1 MAKHFAQTR
10 QKRFCLTNERNSTI
24 LILTGAPSP
33 SGKAGD
39 FDSPIVGS
47 TPAGATEDRLLKET
61 FGRRSL
67 CFAAASGA
75 AAHFAGG
82 GAVLRKNRALREGC
96 ARWLCGVS
104 F

>member
-1 MAKHFAQTR
+1 MRIYA
-10 QKRFCLTNERNSTI
+10 ST
-24 LILTGAPSP
+24 LS
-33 SGKAGD
+33 
-39 FDSPIVGS
+39 
-47 TPAGATEDRLLKET
+47 GATEDRLLKET

-75 AAHFAGG
+75 AEHFAGG

-96 ARWLCGVS
+96 ARCLCGVS

>member
-1 MAKHFAQTR
+1 MFLKVSTMDIN
-10 QKRFCLTNERNSTI
+10 KRFAPPGISPRKEPTQKMRIYASTF
-24 LILTGAPSP
+24 S
-33 SGKAGD
+33 
-39 FDSPIVGS
+39 
-47 TPAGATEDRLLKET
+47 GATEDRLLKET

-75 AAHFAGG
+75 AEHFAAR

-96 ARWLCGVS
+96 ARRLCGVS

>member
-1 MAKHFAQTR
+1 MDINKSFVLPGMSPR
-10 QKRFCLTNERNSTI
+10 KERNPKDENI
-24 LILTGAPSP
+24 C
-33 SGKAGD
+33 
-39 FDSPIVGS
+39 FDSFC
-47 TPAGATEDRLLKET
+47 ATEDRLLKET

-75 AAHFAGG
+75 AEHFADR

-96 ARWLCGVS
+96 ARRLCGVS

>member
-1 MAKHFAQTR
+1 MSTIDINKSFVLPGMSPR
-10 QKRFCLTNERNSTI
+10 KERNPKDENLS
-24 LILTGAPSP
+24 
-33 SGKAGD
+33 
-39 FDSPIVGS
+39 
-47 TPAGATEDRLLKET
+47 GATEDRLLKEM

-75 AAHFAGG
+75 AEHFAGG

-96 ARWLCGVS
+96 ARCLCGVS